1 MSYKPKFCCE
11 CGENIENFDR
21 KFLSFR
27 HFCELCETRHGAHDK
42 TPWAIAAVGIF
53 IGLFGFG
60 SYLRTPAP
68 EVASAQFISRNVQN
82 TSKPEK
88 TLTNSVE
95 SNTNTAVEK
104 PVIKSNQ
111 ASVSTE
117 KAPTRQAETISNT
130 ATEPVYF
137 CGASTKK
144 GTPCSRRV
152 KGGGRCWQ
160 HEGQSSMLPSE
171 KLFVGNK

>member
-11 CGENIENFDR
+11 CGENIENADR

-27 HFCELCETRHGAHDK
+27 HFCELCETRHGVHDK
-42 TPWAIAAVGIF
+42 TPWAVAAIGIF
-53 IGLFGFG
+53 VGLFGFG
-60 SYLRTPAP
+60 NYLRTPAP
-68 EVASAQFISRNVQN
+68 ESATAQFISRNVQN

-88 TLTNSVE
+88 IQTNSAA
-95 SNTNTAVEK
+95 SNTNTKVEK

-111 ASVSTE
+111 ASISTE
-117 KAPTRQAETISNT
+117 KPITRQTETISNT

-137 CGASTKK
+137 CGAATKK

-152 KGGGRCWQ
+152 KGGGRCYQ
-160 HEGQSSMLPSE
+160 HEGQPAMLPAE
-171 KLFVGNK
+171 KLLAGDK